1 MMHMT
6 ELGGEKL
13 SEMSTLHRGG
23 KRHRERRRRIHFL

>member
-1 MMHMT
+1 MT

-23 KRHRERRRRIHFL
+23 KRHRERRRRKNC

>member
-1 MMHMT
+1 MT

-23 KRHRERRRRIHFL
+23 KRHRERKKDREYFS